1 MRITMFAVM
10 EMVIGKKFK
19 FRGKIEK
26 GKAKEGKSP
35 EIDINAV
42 KTYFFCVMKFI
53 FFACPPPP
61 FGRVPPNVS
70 NSEYIPLWAI
80 LHRTSSRVSYNFY
93 FFFVEI
99 SLLIINQYLKYCM
112 SN

>member
-19 FRGKIEK
+19 FRGKVEK

-42 KTYFFCVMKFI
+42 KTYFFV
-53 FFACPPPP
+53 
-61 FGRVPPNVS
+61 
-70 NSEYIPLWAI
+70 L
-80 LHRTSSRVSYNFY
+80 
-93 FFFVEI
+93 
-99 SLLIINQYLKYCM
+99 
-112 SN
+112 